1 MRGTK
6 CLQQTDGLEPDV
18 REGLVIS
25 VSKWRSTRM
34 GGGGYKKLSPL
45 MGPFWTSLRLGH
57 VTEVTDGLSD
67 QRAVQDDELQ
77 LAYGGGG
84 EGGWGGVV

>member
-1 MRGTK
+1 
-6 CLQQTDGLEPDV
+6 
-18 REGLVIS
+18 
-25 VSKWRSTRM
+25 
-34 GGGGYKKLSPL
+34 

-77 LAYGGGG
+77 LAYGG
-84 EGGWGGVV
+84 EGGGGGGCSVSGNRVILWSTGWLI